1 MQDPKSHLSYL
12 SLCFLSGMLFQN
24 LTDFMVAVQLS
35 NIIRRQTILKREY
48 TVHHVSLIANI
59 SQLVVH
65 LVLEVDL
72 STFGNEQLDNFDVPL
87 SGGKE

>member
-1 MQDPKSHLSYL
+1 
-12 SLCFLSGMLFQN
+12 MLFQH

-35 NIIRRQTILKREY
+35 NIIWRQTILKREY
-48 TVHHVSLIANI
+48 TVHVRLFANI
-59 SQLVVH
+59 SQLIAH

-72 STFGNEQLDNFDVPL
+72 NTFGNKQSDNFDVPL

>member
-1 MQDPKSHLSYL
+1 
-12 SLCFLSGMLFQN
+12 MLFQH

-35 NIIRRQTILKREY
+35 NIIRCQTILKREY
-48 TVHHVSLIANI
+48 TVHASLIANI

-72 STFGNEQLDNFDVPL
+72 STFGNKQSDNFDVPL